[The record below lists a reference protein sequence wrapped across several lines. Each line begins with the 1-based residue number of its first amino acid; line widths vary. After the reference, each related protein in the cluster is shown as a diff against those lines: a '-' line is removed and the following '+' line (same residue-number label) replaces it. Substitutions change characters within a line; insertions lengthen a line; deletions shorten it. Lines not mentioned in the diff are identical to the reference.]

1 MYYHW
6 HFIVWVM
13 LDDVGSECVQQN
25 VSFYDADWDCSTDS
39 KIGLSA
45 VEKISTFC
53 TRVEIEKIGVPNI
66 QTLVNMGI
74 AIDKHM
80 EE

>member
-1 MYYHW
+1 MCTA
-6 HFIVWVM
+6 
-13 LDDVGSECVQQN
+13 GSEFLRCGL
-25 VSFYDADWDCSTDS
+25 DCSTDS

-53 TRVEIEKIGVPNI
+53 ERVEIEKIGVPNI
-66 QTLVNMGI
+66 QTLVNTGI